1 MSDCKCDFCGE
12 PIDGKAVSK
21 LFSSITIGGK
31 TLHLLFKVSKEPEE
45 GPSLEKRVFRRNYA
59 SAACTKFSTFGT
71 TIFAATSRNCGT
83 TTKRKSTRTRKLNVP
98 NSSLRIR
105 IINGRR
111 ELTCRE
117 CGAVVPIRFG
127 DHRRAF
133 CSERCSRR
141 WHSRKG
147 ARQRY
152 AKKHGG
158 KREIVCKFC
167 GVTFV
172 KEFGNPR
179 RDYCSAA
186 CRYNAMIARLH
197 EKRKTPDKFYCLMC
211 GEEIVKKHGDKR
223 LKYCSALCM
232 DYYNKYLLAKNKK
245 LVYKRFLEAKEKQN
259 NGAE

>member
-1 MSDCKCDFCGE
+1 MLQTRK
-12 PIDGKAVSK
+12 
-21 LFSSITIGGK
+21 
-31 TLHLLFKVSKEPEE
+31 
-45 GPSLEKRVFRRNYA
+45 
-59 SAACTKFSTFGT
+59 
-71 TIFAATSRNCGT
+71 SRNFAPNDAPSCTNAICTQKTKNDFWKSIYQMKT
-83 TTKRKSTRTRKLNVP
+83 TTPTMTEADSLLKTGMTVYATAKKLNVA

-172 KEFGNPR
+172 KEFGDPR

-197 EKRKTPDKFYCLMC
+197 AKRQTPDKFFCLMC
-211 GEEIVKKHGDKR
+211 GAEIVKKHGDKR

-232 DYYNKYLLAKNKK
+232 EYYNKYLMAKNKQ
-245 LVYKRFLEAKEKQN
+245 LVYRRFLEAKERQN
-259 NGAE
+259 GINQGTDESVA